1 MNGER
6 RDTADTDHATAAPRS
21 RTVLVIE
28 DEAVV
33 ALFLTDLLSELHYRV
48 CGVVP
53 SGREAL
59 ALAAEHRP
67 DIAMVDI
74 RIKGDLD
81 GLETARKLADQF
93 GIRCV
98 LLSGD
103 PESLRSAASR
113 GVAPAGILNKPYTP
127 DQLERV
133 LTHAFASQ

>member
-1 MNGER
+1 
-6 RDTADTDHATAAPRS
+6 
-21 RTVLVIE
+21 
-28 DEAVV
+28 
-33 ALFLTDLLSELHYRV
+33 
-48 CGVVP
+48 
-53 SGREAL
+53 
-59 ALAAEHRP
+59 
-67 DIAMVDI
+67 MVDI

-133 LTHAFASQ
+133 LTSAFASQ